1 MKKLRVY
8 IFILALGV
16 LFLTGCSTTVEMV
29 DGIGI
34 QKDLSV
40 SEKLESFNIPK
51 VKISK
56 PDVYYDGSLWV
67 DRLCEEFEKADD
79 YIVCLMFLGSECDE
93 NQKVFDILK
102 EKSENGVNVFFIT
115 DGTGA
120 FDMTESRYHLRPVD
134 SLKESGVH
142 VLVYNPFSVNRLSS
156 TLGLLQR
163 EHRKFFVVDGETIFI
178 GGMNINYISTSSPS
192 MGGQR
197 DAMYCF
203 HSSDVA
209 SLLMDDFVDFWNHE
223 SINEIQRSLFKIPE
237 RSSSETLNAW
247 FVDQYGTN
255 LNMSKAYSSLINSA
269 KEEVISLPF
278 LPYFDKNML
287 SMVSNSIDRGVDYE
301 MIIPFDSRVSQR
313 NSTYYALLRIVETG
327 ANVFIENSSEE
338 MVPLLHE
345 KLLVV
350 DSRYTA
356 FGSANFNYRSMNLSN
371 EMLVIVDDTEFAQE
385 MKTHYQELKG
395 TTHLLDLE
403 TAQDFE
409 KLKYLPGFIFCF
421 YGG

>member
-1 MKKLRVY
+1 MKKLKVFIY
-8 IFILALGV
+8 ILACGL

-29 DGIGI
+29 DGVGI
-34 QKDLSV
+34 QEDLSV
-40 SEKLESFNIPK
+40 SEKMENYGIPS

-67 DRLCEEFEKADD
+67 DRLCDEFEKADD
-79 YIVCLMFLGSECDE
+79 YIICLMFLGSECDE
-93 NQKVFDILK
+93 NQRIFDILK
-102 EKSENGVNVFFIT
+102 EKSESGVDVFFIT
-115 DGTGA
+115 DGTGT

-142 VLVYNPFSVNRLSS
+142 VLVYNPFSVNRISS
-156 TLGLLQR
+156 SLGLLQR
-163 EHRKFFVVDGETIFI
+163 EHRKFFVADGETLFI
-178 GGMNINYISTSSPS
+178 GGMNVNYISTSSPS
-192 MGGQR
+192 VGGQR

-203 HSSDVA
+203 HSSDIA
-209 SLLMDDFVDFWNHE
+209 SLLMDDFVDYWNHE
-223 SINEIQRSLFKIPE
+223 SVYEIQRNSFSIPK
-237 RSSSETLNAW
+237 RGSNETLDAW
-247 FVDQYGTN
+247 FANQYGTN
-255 LNMSKAYSSLINSA
+255 LNMSKVYSALVNSA
-269 KEEVISLPF
+269 EDEVISLPF

-327 ANVFIENSSEE
+327 ANVFIENSSDE

-350 DSRYTA
+350 DSRYTL
-356 FGSANFNYRSMNLSN
+356 FGSSNFNYRSMNLSN
-371 EMLVIVDDTEFAQE
+371 EIVVVVDDTEFAQE
-385 MKTHYQELKG
+385 VKSHYQELKE

-403 TAQDFE
+403 TAKTYE
-409 KLKYLPGFIFCF
+409 KLKYLPGFLFCF
-421 YGG
+421 FGG

>member
-1 MKKLRVY
+1 MKKLRVF
-8 IFILALGV
+8 IFILASMV
-16 LFLTGCSTTVEMV
+16 LFLTGCSTTGEMV

-34 QKDLSV
+34 NNDLSI
-40 SEKLESFNIPK
+40 SEKMEDYGIPS

-56 PDVYYDGSLWV
+56 PDVYYDGSFWV

-93 NQKVFDILK
+93 NQKIFDILK
-102 EKSENGVNVFFIT
+102 EKSESGVDVFFIT

-142 VLVYNPFSVNRLSS
+142 VFVYNPFSVNRLSS
-156 TLGLLQR
+156 GIGLFQR
-163 EHRKFFVVDGETIFI
+163 EHRKFFVVDGKTLFI

-192 MGGQR
+192 VGGQR

-209 SLLMDDFVDFWNHE
+209 SLIMDDFVDYWNHE
-223 SINEIQRSLFKIPE
+223 CIDEVE
-237 RSSSETLNAW
+237 RSSFEIPNRSSCETLNAW

-255 LNMSKAYSSLINSA
+255 LNIAKAYSVLINSA
-269 KEEVISLPF
+269 EKEVLSLPF

-287 SMVSNSIDRGVDYE
+287 EMVSNAINRDVYYE
-301 MIIPFDSRVSQR
+301 MIIPFDSRISQR

-327 ANVFIENSSEE
+327 ANVLIENSSDE

-350 DSRYTA
+350 DSRYTL
-356 FGSANFNYRSMNLSN
+356 FGSSNFNYRSMNLSN
-371 EMLVIVDDTEFAQE
+371 EMIVIVDDIEFAQQV
-385 MKTHYQELKG
+385 KDHYQELKQ

-403 TAQDFE
+403 TANNYQ

-421 YGG
+421 FGG